1 MLPPS
6 KNAGDADVKREV
18 YNVLPQVKLA
28 EDVGYFLPDAYDPQR
43 VRADTPAIEV
53 MTDLRR
59 VPAATI
65 SPYTALAEANQA
77 MILRGVRSLLVT
89 TDDRRVVGLV
99 TSADLMG
106 EKPLQV
112 VRERGVRHDE
122 VVVRDV
128 MTPSARLDAMELS
141 EVLRADVGHVV
152 STLRSSGRQHALV
165 TTNVAGG
172 RQMIRG
178 IFSASQIARQLGIAL
193 NATEVART
201 FAEIEAAIAGQT

>member
-1 MLPPS
+1 M
-6 KNAGDADVKREV
+6 KRDAYNA
-18 YNVLPQVKLA
+18 LPQIRLA
-28 EDVGYFLPDAYDPQR
+28 ADVGYILPDAYDPQR

-65 SPYTALAEANQA
+65 NPDTALADANQA

-89 TDDRRVVGLV
+89 TEDRRLVGLV
-99 TSADLMG
+99 TSGDILG
-106 EKPLQV
+106 EKPLQI
-112 VRERGVRHDE
+112 VRERGLRHDE

-128 MTPSARLDAMELS
+128 MTPSAKLDALDLG

-152 STLRSSGRQHALV
+152 ATLRNSGRQHALV
-165 TTNVAGG
+165 TTTVAGG

-201 FAEIEAAIAGQT
+201 FAEIEAAIAGQD

>member
-1 MLPPS
+1 M
-6 KNAGDADVKREV
+6 KRDV
-18 YNVLPQVKLA
+18 YSALPQIKLA
-28 EDVGYFLPDAYDPQR
+28 QDVGYVLPDAYDPQR

-65 SPYTALAEANQA
+65 GPDTALADANQA

-89 TDDRRVVGLV
+89 TDDRRLVGLV
-99 TSADLMG
+99 TSADVLG

-112 VRERGVRHDE
+112 VRERGLRHEE

-128 MTPSARLDAMELS
+128 MTPSAKLDALDLG
-141 EVLRADVGHVV
+141 EVLRADVGHVLA
-152 STLRSSGRQHALV
+152 TLRSSGRQHALV
-165 TTNVAGG
+165 TTTTQGG

-193 NATEVART
+193 NTTEIARS
-201 FAEIEAAIAGQT
+201 FAEIEAAIAGQG